1 MPALWQYST
10 LIYNGSSTALVPWL
24 PVVALHQKVLFAV
37 QPSLISTFEAFTT
50 KFTESGSLSV
60 QAGAGG
66 SSGGL
71 YKSSAKNH

>member
-1 MPALWQYST
+1 MPALWKYSI

-37 QPSLISTFEAFTT
+37 QPSLISTFETFTT
-50 KFTESGSLSV
+50 NESGFLSV
-60 QAGAGG
+60 QASGGG